1 MVPTLQES
9 TDGPSWGM
17 RGTSSETRGK
27 DSEPAYEAV
36 VDEEDQVGSQKSF
49 LEECGVIK

>member
-1 MVPTLQES
+1 MGHFGV
-9 TDGPSWGM
+9 

-49 LEECGVIK
+49 LEECGVIKYTLCRITQ